1 MIKRLIQNT
10 IISTVAFGAAA
21 ILGLIVIPVIIRT
34 WGVAEFGL
42 IVITRLLLPS
52 GLMAVLDLG
61 LSEVTTQAVARA
73 REHHDWDLASR
84 QLSFLMVLS
93 VLLALA
99 LSSAIWLG
107 APYLT
112 IIMKIDSSHVEKF
125 TEILRYTAIADLILV
140 PALVWEGIVK
150 GFERYNL
157 LRISELASTIAY
169 VALTIWASTVSAPF
183 DVVAY
188 IFLVTMLLR
197 ALVVLVAAIT
207 ALGKKAAKFST
218 WTTVIRR
225 ELMHRCLLVLQGKL
239 IGGIAGPI
247 QPFVVGL
254 LFGPKGV
261 GTYDALVRLSR
272 VSKIVVGLL
281 TSALLPVASRLD
293 ERGSSTTFQRLGEL
307 GLIMLPMFT
316 VPPLVAAAI
325 LSPDIMEMW
334 IGPLLA
340 PYAFWMGLSFL
351 IPICL
356 QYLAIGSVIFLTRP
370 EIQARLNVLMG
381 FQLLIWAVV
390 SSATLGLFAERAL
403 ILGQVVGNLVVLPWQ
418 LGTLRRALDLD
429 PRRFQR
435 ALGTQAA
442 ILIIGSILL
451 SILAGYIQFDS
462 VIKLALIAGM
472 FCLTTWIAQYFL
484 VLEDR
489 HRAIFPEVGHLMG
502 LAHKAID

>member
-10 IISTVAFGAAA
+10 IISTVAFGAVA

-34 WGVAEFGL
+34 WGVTEFGL
-42 IVITRLLLPS
+42 IVITRLLLPT
-52 GLMAVLDLG
+52 GMMAVLDLG

-73 REHHDWDLASR
+73 REHRNWDLASR
-84 QLSFLMVLS
+84 QLSFLTVLS
-93 VLLALA
+93 ILLALV
-99 LSSAIWLG
+99 LSTAIWLA

-112 IIMKIDSSHVEKF
+112 IIMKVDPSHVEMF
-125 TEILRYTAIADLILV
+125 TEILRYTAIGNLVLI

-157 LRISELASTIAY
+157 LRCSELASTIAY
-169 VALTIWASTVSAPF
+169 VALTIWASRVSASF

-188 IFLVTMLLR
+188 IFLVTLLMR

-207 ALGKKAAKFST
+207 ALGRKSTKFSA
-218 WTTVIRR
+218 WTTAIRR
-225 ELMHRCLLVLQGKL
+225 ELLHRCVLLLQGRL
-239 IGGIAGPI
+239 IGGITGPI
-247 QPFVVGL
+247 QPFVIGL
-254 LFGPKGV
+254 LFGPQGV

-316 VPPLVAAAI
+316 VPPLIAAAI
-325 LSPDIMEMW
+325 LSPNILQIW
-334 IGPLLA
+334 IGPLLV
-340 PYAFWMGLSFL
+340 PYALWMGLSFL
-351 IPICL
+351 IPICT

-370 EIQARLNVLMG
+370 EIQARLNMLMG
-381 FQLLIWAVV
+381 LQMLIWAVV
-390 SSATLGLFAERAL
+390 SAATLGLFAERAL
-403 ILGQVVGNLVVLPWQ
+403 ILGQVVGNLAILPWQ
-418 LGTLRRALDLD
+418 LGTLRRALNLD
-429 PRRFQR
+429 PQRFLR
-435 ALGTQAA
+435 AIGTQTA
-442 ILIIGSILL
+442 ILITGSILL
-451 SILAGYIQFDS
+451 WILAGYIQFDG
-462 VIKLALIAGM
+462 VIKLALIMGM
-472 FCLTTWIAQYFL
+472 FCLITWIAQYFL
-484 VLEDR
+484 VLEKG